1 MEIVK
6 DPVVKGLYRRIGE
19 SSATWYVQGRINN
32 GSVTR
37 VKLGRVA
44 LMSVSQ
50 ARQAAKQALVQMA
63 AGINPNK
70 AKAEKRV
77 RGITLTDAIDQV
89 LSEKSSVLKKTTIED
104 YRKVLL
110 RHFSDWGNKPIG
122 QITTQDITKRY
133 IHIRE
138 GIKKRSRVGKVTAN
152 PTGEADAQKAM
163 RYLSAIFS
171 HFESD
176 YAGNQLV
183 LPQGNVV
190 KVLAKK
196 RIRPPIKRRER
207 TLNLSERLALI
218 DVLWGEEAGKIY
230 GSQRDWVL
238 LLMLTGLRYHEP
250 LSLRWENI
258 DWSLKVFTITETK
271 NGEHL
276 TLPMTKFI
284 EHILKNRKKEQ
295 EDRGIQSPLV
305 FPQSRDPMKS
315 ATMTKVIQKVC
326 KAVGFEFNAHD
337 LRRTTA
343 TALAELGYDLTII
356 GRVLN
361 HARAN
366 ITDKYIN
373 TDVEELRRAL
383 EKLDWQLFGII
394 HEIPEV

>member
-1 MEIVK
+1 MWLRFLLKNV
-6 DPVVKGLYRRIGE
+6 
-19 SSATWYVQGRINN
+19 YVR
-32 GSVTR
+32 
-37 VKLGRVA
+37 
-44 LMSVSQ
+44 
-50 ARQAAKQALVQMA
+50 
-63 AGINPNK
+63 
-70 AKAEKRV
+70 
-77 RGITLTDAIDQV
+77 
-89 LSEKSSVLKKTTIED
+89 
-104 YRKVLL
+104 
-110 RHFSDWGNKPIG
+110 
-122 QITTQDITKRY
+122 
-133 IHIRE
+133 
-138 GIKKRSRVGKVTAN
+138 
-152 PTGEADAQKAM
+152 
-163 RYLSAIFS
+163 
-171 HFESD
+171 
-176 YAGNQLV
+176 
-183 LPQGNVV
+183 
-190 KVLAKK
+190 
-196 RIRPPIKRRER
+196 PIKRRER

-356 GRVLN
+356 GASSAPRQSE
-361 HARAN
+361 HHR
-366 ITDKYIN
+366 
-373 TDVEELRRAL
+373 
-383 EKLDWQLFGII
+383 QI
-394 HEIPEV
+394 H

>member
-1 MEIVK
+1 
-6 DPVVKGLYRRIGE
+6 
-19 SSATWYVQGRINN
+19 
-32 GSVTR
+32 
-37 VKLGRVA
+37 
-44 LMSVSQ
+44 
-50 ARQAAKQALVQMA
+50 MA
-63 AGINPNK
+63 SGVNPNK
-70 AKAEKRV
+70 AKAEKSAQ
-77 RGITLTDAIDQV
+77 GITLSDAIEQV
-89 LSEKSSVLKKTTIED
+89 LSEKSSVLKKTTIGD

-110 RHFSDWGNKPIG
+110 RHFSDWGNRPIG
-122 QITTQDITKRY
+122 RITTQDITKRY
-133 IHIRE
+133 TQIRE
-138 GIKKRSRVGKVTAN
+138 GIKKRSRVTKATTN

-171 HFESD
+171 HFETD
-176 YAGNQLV
+176 YAGDLPV

-218 DVLWGEEAGKIY
+218 DILWGEEAGKIG

-250 LSLRWENI
+250 LSMRWENI
-258 DWSLKVFTITETK
+258 DWSLKVFTITDTK

-284 EHILKNRKKEQ
+284 EYILKNRKREQ
-295 EDRGIQSPLV
+295 EDSEIQRPVV
-305 FPQSRDPMKS
+305 FPQRSDPMKS
-315 ATMTKVIQKVC
+315 ATMTKVIQKVS
-326 KAVGFEFNAHD
+326 KVVGFEFNAHD

-356 GRVLN
+356 ERVLN

-373 TDVEELRRAL
+373 TNVEKLRRAL
-383 EKLDWQLFGII
+383 EKLDWQLFGMI
-394 HEIPEV
+394 HEIPQK

>member
-6 DPVVKGLYRRIGE
+6 DPIVKGLYRRIGE
-19 SSATWYVQGRINN
+19 SSATWYLQGRITN
-32 GSVTR
+32 GNVTR

-50 ARQAAKQALVQMA
+50 ARQAAKHALVEMA
-63 AGINPNK
+63 SGVNPNK
-70 AKAEKRV
+70 AKAEKRAQ
-77 RGITLTDAIDQV
+77 GITLSDAIEQV
-89 LSEKSSVLKKTTIED
+89 LSEKSSVLKKTTIGD
-104 YRKVLL
+104 YRRVLL
-110 RHFSDWGNKPIG
+110 RHFSHWGNKPIG

-133 IHIRE
+133 TQIRE
-138 GIKKRSRVGKVTAN
+138 SIKKRSRVTKATTN

-171 HFESD
+171 HFETD
-176 YAGNQLV
+176 YAGDLPV
-183 LPQGNVV
+183 LPLGNVV

-218 DVLWGEEAGKIY
+218 DVLWGEQAGKIN

-258 DWSLKVFTITETK
+258 DWSLIVFTITETK
-271 NGEHL
+271 NGEYL

-284 EHILKNRKKEQ
+284 EHILRNRKTEQ
-295 EDRGIQSPLV
+295 DDSGTKSPLV
-305 FPQSRDPMKS
+305 FPQSRDPTKS
-315 ATMTKVIQKVC
+315 ATMTKVIQKVSY
-326 KAVGFEFNAHD
+326 AVGFEFNAHD

-373 TDVEELRRAL
+373 TNVEELRRAL
-383 EKLDWQLFGII
+383 EKLDWQLFGMT
-394 HEIPEV
+394 HEIPEM